1 MKRLKELRENKKLTQ
16 SQLSKILNIS
26 TSAVGMYEQ
35 GRRFPDENILK
46 NIAHFFN
53 VSIDYLLDN
62 DLQKKEP
69 DSIMPGI
76 SLKNDIELSADEEEL
91 IKKYRQ
97 LPADRQE
104 TVKLI
109 LDNQVNAVIQSEE
122 AKLRNA

>member
-109 LDNQVNAVIQSEE
+109 LDNQVSAVVQSEE
-122 AKLRNA
+122 EKRRNA

>member
-35 GRRFPDENILK
+35 GRRFPDENLLK
-46 NIAHFFN
+46 NISHFFN
-53 VSIDYLLDN
+53 VSIDFLLDN
-62 DLQKKEP
+62 NLQEEN
-69 DSIMPGI
+69 SNTTMSGI
-76 SLKNDIELSADEEEL
+76 ILKDNIELSSDEKDL

-97 LPADRQE
+97 LPADRKE

-109 LDNQVNAVIQSEE
+109 LDNQVNAVIQSEDE
-122 AKLRNA
+122 KLRNA